1 MNKAKSWENDA
12 VLFARTCTDLASL
25 IELLNNKAEQL
36 PAYPFLR
43 FWSGG
48 LSIRGINMNI
58 LVLLFFVFFLP
69 LVALLGRLFMPQ
81 LSSSFSN
88 IT

>member
-1 MNKAKSWENDA
+1 
-12 VLFARTCTDLASL
+12 
-25 IELLNNKAEQL
+25 
-36 PAYPFLR
+36 
-43 FWSGG
+43 
-48 LSIRGINMNI
+48 MNI

>member
-25 IELLNNKAEQL
+25 IELNDRAEQL
-36 PAYPFLR
+36 PAYPFFISDLKD
-43 FWSGG
+43 
-48 LSIRGINMNI
+48 LLCLVINMNI

-69 LVALLGRLFMPQ
+69 LVALLGSLFMPPPAIK
-81 LSSSFSN
+81 LL
-88 IT
+88 